1 MSEIAAIKNMKNNK
15 SQGINDIPS
24 ELLKATGESGEKIIP
39 KIFNQV

>member
-1 MSEIAAIKNMKNNK
+1 MSEIAAIKNMKNK